1 MSIQLALALICSGL
15 VIGALAIIWRVITG
29 H

>member
-15 VIGALAIIWRVITG
+15 AIGALAIIWRAVTG